1 MNSMRILSAKDA
13 LAGAALRS
21 AMFGALCVPVIGT
34 SGWALA
40 HEKSPASHH
49 LDTVNVEGHYD
60 NAIGTSDAASQ
71 GQVTRKL
78 IENRPTL
85 RPAELLEFVPGII
98 VTQHSGGGKA
108 NQYFLRGFN
117 LDHGTDFAT
126 YIDGMP
132 ANMPT
137 HAHGHGYT
145 DLNWLIP
152 ELVGRI
158 DYRKGPYY
166 AEEGDFASAGSA
178 RLRLVDRLDYGT
190 AEVTIGQDGY
200 RRGLLMNSHALG
212 AGMLLYALETSRND
226 GPWENPEDFRRINGV
241 LRYTLGDGANRTSVT
256 AMAYTSRWDSTDQ
269 IPLRAVQSGR
279 IGRYGT
285 VDPTDG
291 GKTQRYSLS
300 IDHQRAYDDGALRF
314 NAYAIQSELDLWS
327 NFTYFLDNPI
337 DGDQFRQS
345 EQRKVLGMSAS
356 RSWDGRLAGLPMTN
370 TLGVQMRHDRLSP
383 VGLYTTVARST
394 TGVTQESRVRQTSV
408 GVYGENSVQW
418 SSWLRSVA
426 GVRMDRYEFDVS
438 SSIAANS
445 GDASDHI
452 VSPKLS
458 LIFGPWARTEYFLNY
473 GNGFHSNDARGT
485 TARVTARGGLP
496 TDPVDALVRTKG
508 SEVGVRTE
516 IIPGLQ
522 SSLAVWALKL
532 DSELLF
538 VGDAGETEPNRASR
552 RSGIEWNNRWA
563 VRPWLLFDL
572 DLAASRARF
581 TEDDPAGNRVPGAVD
596 RVIAAGLSLTD
607 DNPLANGWFGH
618 LQLRHVGPRPLVEDN
633 TARADST
640 TLAYLRLGHR
650 VSRDVRLM
658 MDVFNLFDSGD
669 NDIEY
674 FYTSRLRG
682 EAAGGIDDRHFHPV
696 QPRSLRFT
704 LSARF

>member
-1 MNSMRILSAKDA
+1 
-13 LAGAALRS
+13 
-21 AMFGALCVPVIGT
+21 MFGALCVPVIGA
-34 SGWALA
+34 SSFALA
-40 HEKSPASHH
+40 HETSPAAHH
-49 LDTVNVEGHYD
+49 LDTVTVEGHYD

-152 ELVGRI
+152 ELIGRI

-166 AEEGDFASAGSA
+166 AEEGDFSSAGSA
-178 RLRLVDRLDYGT
+178 RLGLRDRLDYGT
-190 AEVTIGQDGY
+190 AEVSTGKDGY
-200 RRGLLMNSHALG
+200 RRALLMNAHEAG
-212 AGMLLYALETSRND
+212 AGSLLYALETSRND

-241 LRYTLGDGANRTSVT
+241 LRYTLGEGANRTSVT
-256 AMAYTSRWDSTDQ
+256 AMAYTARWDSTDQ
-269 IPLRAVQSGR
+269 IPLRAVQSGQ

-300 IDHQRAYDDGALRF
+300 VNHQRAYDDGAFRL

-327 NFTYFLDNPI
+327 NFTYFLDNPT

-370 TLGVQMRHDRLSP
+370 TLGVQVRHDRLSP
-383 VGLYTTVARST
+383 VGLYTTVARTT

-408 GVYGENSVQW
+408 GLYGENSVQW

-426 GVRMDRYEFDVS
+426 GVRVDRYEFDVS

-458 LIFGPWARTEYFLNY
+458 LIFGPWARTEYFVNY

-485 TARVTARGGLP
+485 TARITARGGLP
-496 TDPVDALVRTKG
+496 TDPVDALVRTQG
-508 SEVGVRTE
+508 GEVGVRTE
-516 IIPGLQ
+516 LIPGLQ
-522 SSLAVWALKL
+522 SSLAVWTLKL

-563 VRPWLLFDL
+563 VQPWLLVDL

-581 TEDDPAGNRVPGAVD
+581 TENDPAGNRVPGAVD
-596 RVIAAGLSLTD
+596 RVVAAGLSLTD

-618 LQLRHVGPRPLVEDN
+618 LQLRHVGPRPLLEDN
-633 TARADST
+633 SVRAGST

-650 VSRDVRLM
+650 FSRDLRLM
-658 MDVFNLFDSGD
+658 LDVFNLFDSGD

-682 EAAGGIDDRHFHPV
+682 EAAGGVDDRHFHPV
-696 QPRSLRFT
+696 EPRSLRFT